1 MRPYC
6 QQVEQKA
13 GDSHRTEIE
22 HMVKW
27 YIEQFNEFNAILQSQ
42 MIEQLKQLVYDRTTD
57 YNQVNYKFSFDAVLS
72 PFCVADFLCKHIL
85 STFSYG
91 PENVGNIVNF
101 KDKERNQ
108 SWFDYHGDAVF
119 VAEILQEYFNQNNLG
134 QDINL
139 NVILEERAIRSNF
152 THKGSLELCM
162 SLIRFYNV
170 LRKMLIFMNKDY
182 EAKLPEFEYPS
193 SIGCDLQV
201 LSGHFD
207 FDNFSNKTT
216 VLIASSLHD
225 IPQNQ
230 LALIA
235 NMPWN
240 VVIDFDG
247 GTIRGGL
254 KDAVQDKVVNRQF
267 LTMAIAQNITIS
279 QGITNWLLCGEFLTP
294 TPSQALQDL
303 FPSKSAFY
311 IGNYHRYYR
320 DVHKML
326 IPIFKTMENEQN
338 PVSILFLHHDDEL
351 LKQVIDLCEEYL
363 DVVSYSLSAVY
374 YWSEEKR
381 ANIVKD
387 KYFTYIR
394 NSDDY
399 NDKFEI
405 FPCDLPSFFRGLE
418 TYNILPALSDH
429 SLSGKKLPT
438 SEGVKDV
445 PINLITRLEKY
456 FDVLYSNCGNEEAE
470 VAEQLIHDFHRGS
483 RVPWCAFSN
492 GEVVNTI
499 GDIDYDNWIQRI
511 KTTLGKLAEVS
522 SRKVYNLVHKPG
534 IGGSTMLRHIGW
546 TLHKDYPVLIA
557 NKYERLKIKNLLED
571 LYDQH
576 SSKGILVLVDEEYDN
591 LEDLERDI
599 KELSRPCAMIVSK
612 RIFTKSFSKQDLTYM
627 MITRDAEK
635 RLQHIFRRI
644 SSLDKSILEEKDT
657 NYYQFIGQDPSMKS
671 PFFIGL
677 YYIDRDFKY
686 LNDYVKQTTANI
698 YNNKEL
704 KALGLICLC
713 DIYGP
718 AHLPGVLVNKY
729 LGISIRSNYLLNNS
743 NVNSVLYYGK
753 TSSGTVCYISKH
765 MLISSE
771 LLEQCSLILFNDS
784 FKNTLH
790 RWADLLID
798 LIFSACRERFNEI
811 YKIILEKIFIRNR
824 ITTEESESDFSMLVT
839 EISIPELQKD
849 VLAKLADNSGSL
861 TDNTDPEEEPAVYMM
876 AAHFYGHLS
885 RIYSKGATKFTNYE
899 RAIQYSQKSM
909 YYLEKCNGQDSIIY
923 HMHGDALRFLFKEK
937 CNEIL
942 KSNTRL
948 SNEEFSDLENQ
959 ITEIRRYYNIAA
971 QIGGFIYAATSTIRL
986 LIDYLKFIY
995 RCKNINSPD
1004 DIDKLS
1010 SGQQLIRLD
1019 VEELIHA
1026 LDMEELDEGNK
1037 TIYNNLL
1044 DEYRSGIMFND
1055 YSGAIQYFQNRMDYL
1070 IAHQGSIKEIASVR
1084 QSLINARLAKYR
1096 KDTSNHV
1103 LYYAE
1108 IPAGEIEEILELLE
1122 KSFEQSIDINDFSER
1137 HSRCSAYNKWM
1148 NLAKFSRRDISKGIL
1163 YAKQWQELTE
1173 KEHRYDPNPYYY
1185 LYVLYYLSVLDGNK
1199 EDEKNI
1205 EKNRRLSYTY
1215 ANNRGNR
1222 VDYIRDILISGTG
1235 MGRLCDASVIEDWG
1249 KLTLR
1254 KFIRPM
1260 VLEGRFDTVESKK
1273 GIVLL
1278 KSPVKWINR
1287 KAKFQTREN
1296 NSLSEEQMTHTVCF
1310 YGGFSYEM
1318 ITAINSSVRDIT
1330 SGETLPMPIV
1340 SRQEKVFVID
1350 KTVRS
1355 DSVVSIPASLPATAI
1370 QTAYLGAVPIAV
1382 QSAEREEKR
1391 ILPNFN
1397 QTTSFHIKQVK
1408 KDRVLGTIM
1417 VEGNSYDGQITSG
1430 LTLKKVKGLKGKT
1443 TVQAK
1448 VISHNDS
1455 YYILRLL

>member
-6 QQVEQKA
+6 QRVEQTA

-22 HMVKW
+22 FMAKW
-27 YIEQFNEFNAILQSQ
+27 YIEQFNNFNTILQAQ
-42 MIEQLKQLVYDRTTD
+42 MIDQLNQLAFDCTID

-72 PFCVADFLCKHIL
+72 PFCIADFLCKHIL

-91 PENVGNIVNF
+91 PEIVGNMVNF
-101 KDKERNQ
+101 KPNELNQ

-119 VAEILQEYFNQNNLG
+119 VAEILQEYFNQNSLG

-139 NVILEERAIRSNF
+139 NVILEERTIRSNF
-152 THKGSLELCM
+152 THQGNLELCM

-182 EAKLPEFEYPS
+182 EAQLPEFEYPS
-193 SIGCDLQV
+193 SISCDVQV

-207 FDNFSNKTT
+207 FDNFSNRTT
-216 VLIASSLHD
+216 VLIAGSLHD

-230 LALIA
+230 LTLIA

-240 VVIDFDG
+240 IIIDFDG
-247 GTIRGGL
+247 STVKGGL
-254 KDAVQDKVVNRQF
+254 KGAVRDKVVNQQL
-267 LTMAIAQNITIS
+267 LTTSVAQNITIS

-294 TPSQALQDL
+294 TPSQDLQNL
-303 FPSKSAFY
+303 FAPKAAFY
-311 IGNYHRYYR
+311 TGSYHRYYR
-320 DVHKML
+320 NVHKL
-326 IPIFKTMENEQN
+326 LTPIFKTMENEQN
-338 PVSILFLHHDDEL
+338 PISILFLHYDDEL
-351 LKQVIDLCEEYL
+351 LKQVIDLCEEHL

-374 YWSEEKR
+374 YWSKEKR
-381 ANIVKD
+381 TNIEND
-387 KYFTYIR
+387 KYFTYIHKEE
-394 NSDDY
+394 DY
-399 NDKFEI
+399 YDKFKI
-405 FPCDLPSFFRGLE
+405 FPCDLQSFFKGLE
-418 TYNILPALSDH
+418 TYNILPALSNF
-429 SLSGKKLPT
+429 SLNGKKLPT
-438 SEGVKDV
+438 SEGLKDV
-445 PINLITRLEKY
+445 PVNLITRLEKY
-456 FDVLYSNCGNEEAE
+456 FDVLYSNCGNEEAK
-470 VAEQLIHDFHRGS
+470 VAEQLIHDFHRGT
-483 RVPWCAFSN
+483 RAPWCAFSN

-499 GDIDYDNWIQRI
+499 GDTEYENWIQRI
-511 KTTLGKLAEVS
+511 RTTLGKLAEVNT
-522 SRKVYNLVHKPG
+522 RKVFNLMHKPG

-599 KELSRPCAMIVSK
+599 KELSRPCAIIVSK
-612 RIFTKSFSKQDLTYM
+612 RIFNNSFSKQDLTYT
-627 MITRDAEK
+627 MITGDAEK
-635 RLQHIFRRI
+635 RLRHIFRGI
-644 SSLDKSILEEKDT
+644 SSLDKRTLEEKDAS
-657 NYYQFIGQDPSMKS
+657 YYQFISQDLSMKS

-677 YYIDRDFKY
+677 YYIERDFKY
-686 LNDYVKQTTANI
+686 LNDYVKQATANI
-698 YNNKEL
+698 YNEKEL

-718 AHLPGVLVNKY
+718 AHLPAVLVNKY

-753 TSSGTVCYISKH
+753 TGGGTVCYISKH

-784 FKNTLH
+784 YKNTLH
-790 RWADLLID
+790 KWADALID
-798 LIFSACRERFNEI
+798 LLFSACKEKFNEI
-811 YKIILEKIFIRNR
+811 YKTILEKVFIRNR
-824 ITTEESESDFSMLVT
+824 ITTEQSESDFSKLIID
-839 EISIPELQKD
+839 ISIPELRKEL
-849 VLAKLADNSGSL
+849 LAKLAVNSGSL
-861 TDNTDPEEEPAVYMM
+861 ADGTDPEEEPAVYMM

-885 RIYSKGATKFTNYE
+885 RIYSKSATEFINYE
-899 RAIQYSQKSM
+899 LAVQYSQKSM
-909 YYLEKCNGQDSIIY
+909 YYLEECSGQDSIIY
-923 HMHGDALRFLFKEK
+923 HMHGDSLRLLFKEN

-942 KSNTRL
+942 KSDAKL
-948 SNEEFSDLENQ
+948 SNEAFSDLENK
-959 ITEIRRYYNIAA
+959 IIEIRHYYNIAA

-995 RCKNINSPD
+995 RYKNISCSD
-1004 DIDKLS
+1004 DFSRLS
-1010 SGQQLIRLD
+1010 SGQQLVRLD

-1026 LDMEELDEGNK
+1026 LDMEELDEYNK
-1037 TIYNNLL
+1037 AIYNNLL
-1044 DEYRSGIMFND
+1044 NEYQSGIMFDD
-1055 YSGAIQYFQNRMDYL
+1055 YSNAIQYFQNRMDYL

-1096 KDTSNHV
+1096 KNASNHV
-1103 LYYAE
+1103 MYYAE
-1108 IPAGEIEEILELLE
+1108 IPSREVEEILELLE

-1163 YAKQWQELTE
+1163 YAKQWKALTE

-1205 EKNRRLSYTY
+1205 EVYRKQSYTY

-1222 VDYIRDILISGTG
+1222 VDYIRDILIAGTG

-1254 KFIRPM
+1254 KDIRLMP
-1260 VLEGRFDTVESKK
+1260 LEGRFDMVESKK

-1296 NSLSEEQMTHTVCF
+1296 NSLSDEQRTHTVCF

-1330 SGETLPMPIV
+1330 SGEILPVPV
-1340 SRQEKVFVID
+1340 VNQQEKTSAAAKV
-1350 KTVRS
+1350 VRT
-1355 DSVVSIPASLPATAI
+1355 DSVASVLAMVSQKPPFVTDPTAKS
-1370 QTAYLGAVPIAV
+1370 
-1382 QSAEREEKR
+1382 SAKSGEKR
-1391 ILPNFN
+1391 NLPDFN
-1397 QTTSFHIKQVK
+1397 QMISFQIKQVRE
-1408 KDRVLGTIM
+1408 DRVLGTI
-1417 VEGNSYDGQITSG
+1417 VIEGNTYDGQITSG
-1430 LTLKKVKGLKGKT
+1430 LTPKKVKGLKGKK

-1448 VISHNDS
+1448 VISHNELF
-1455 YYILRLL
+1455 YILRL